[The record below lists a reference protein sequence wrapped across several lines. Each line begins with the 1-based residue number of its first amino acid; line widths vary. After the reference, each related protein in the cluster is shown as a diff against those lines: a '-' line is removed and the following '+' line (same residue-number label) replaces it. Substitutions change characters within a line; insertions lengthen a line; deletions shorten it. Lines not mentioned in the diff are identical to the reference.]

1 MRSLLF
7 PALAATVSLAN
18 ADVVPPVDVLIVPGK
33 RIGLITPGMSAADLE
48 KAYGK
53 ANVKHVDLD
62 GPEGTT
68 IPGARLFAGTEREL
82 EVIWADGAKVVE
94 VVRVIGEAW
103 TFENGLKAG
112 MGIAEVEKLNGKPFK
127 LFGWGWDYA
136 GSAILEEGELAGKVM
151 LTFDPGAADIPDGL
165 NGDIELSSTDP
176 RVRALKPVVASP
188 ISLFMGR
195 AE

>member
-1 MRSLLF
+1 MARRWSRWCGSS
-7 PALAATVSLAN
+7 VR
-18 ADVVPPVDVLIVPGK
+18 PGPSK
-33 RIGLITPGMSAADLE
+33 TGSSG
-48 KAYGK
+48 
-53 ANVKHVDLD
+53 D
-62 GPEGTT
+62 GNRG
-68 IPGARLFAGTEREL
+68 G
-82 EVIWADGAKVVE
+82 
-94 VVRVIGEAW
+94 GETQW
-103 TFENGLKAG
+103 
-112 MGIAEVEKLNGKPFK
+112 KPFK

-165 NGDIELSSTDP
+165 NGDIELSSADP